1 MQAVGHLDEHH
12 AYILAHCQQKL
23 AEVLGLQRCLVAEN
37 AAGYLCQATDEFGD
51 LGAELLLDVLNGVVR
66 VLDHV
71 VEQGCAYRRGA
82 ESYLL

>member
-1 MQAVGHLDEHH
+1 MTSFAQ
-12 AYILAHCQQKL
+12 
-23 AEVLGLQRCLVAEN
+23 N
-37 AAGYLCQATDEFGD
+37 T
-51 LGAELLLDVLNGVVR
+51 ELLLDVLNGVVR